1 MFTGYVK
8 NLGGVIRLLEVYQD
22 DLSTPRDRLL
32 ARRTWQH
39 RPIMSLRD
47 YAVLNGLQFPSAYE
61 EIDLLV
67 MQLNQLREI
76 DPPPTDEIATL
87 LSKILDL
94 IAANSDKN

>member
-1 MFTGYVK
+1 MSTDYVK

-22 DLSTPRDRLL
+22 DSSTPRDRLL

-47 YAVLNGLQFPSAYE
+47 FAALNGLQFPSAYE

-76 DPPPTDEIATL
+76 DPPPTDEIAAL
-87 LSKILDL
+87 LNRILDL
-94 IAANSDKN
+94 IATNRDKN